1 MKFGKMFNSMKNN
14 FENFQNALYR
24 ILTSLINMIKNEIL
38 CNYKWKICK
47 TLQISGWEKH
57 HKNNV

>member
-38 CNYKWKICK
+38 CNYK
-47 TLQISGWEKH
+47 
-57 HKNNV
+57 